1 MTVAVITLAYPNDI
15 RIFKEIETLKKEY
28 TIHIFLSDTR
38 KTTPKKERYN
48 TVVVHRFSHQAF
60 DFKLI
65 QYPFSLFRYI
75 RIVKAAAHIF
85 PDVCHVH
92 DFPRLFAGILVK
104 MLTGC
109 NLVYDAHE
117 DFASMVYQENP
128 VLMTVIRKIE
138 LLLVHLFVD
147 RVITVNHSLKAYFLK
162 SHTRTHVLMNVPML
176 NIQSH
181 GDPVPSADFVVG
193 YIGHIIQGR
202 GYTTLIPVC
211 NYLVEWEIPFKILLV
226 GRGPFKERIEELISE
241 NGLEEYF
248 VLTGEVEHDRIPSFL
263 QQIDVGLVLFKPV
276 RYNNIIATPNK
287 LFEYMAW
294 GIPLVVSDLPEMR
307 KIVTE
312 TNSGIV
318 ADPTDARQ
326 IAEHIKYL
334 YENPEIADEM
344 GKNGRKAFET
354 RYNWDTESKE
364 LVTLYQE
371 LSG

>member
-15 RIFKEIETLKKEY
+15 RIFKEIETLKKKY
-28 TIHIFLSDTR
+28 TIHIFLTDTR
-38 KTTPKKERYN
+38 KTTPETEHYN
-48 TVVVHRFSHQAF
+48 TVVVHRFSRQAF

-75 RIVKAAAHIF
+75 KIVKAAARIS
-85 PDVCHVH
+85 PEVCHVH

-104 MLTGC
+104 LLTGC

-128 VLMTVIRKIE
+128 LLITVIRKIE
-138 LLLVHLFVD
+138 LLLVHLFAD

-162 SHTRTHVLMNVPML
+162 SHTKTHVLMNVPML
-176 NIQSH
+176 NIQSR
-181 GDPVPSADFVVG
+181 GDQARSNDFVIG
-193 YIGHIIQGR
+193 YIGHIIRGR

-211 NYLVEWEIPFKILLV
+211 TYLAEWEIPFKILLI
-226 GRGPFKERIEELISE
+226 GGGPFKERIEELISE
-241 NGLEEYF
+241 NGLQQYF
-248 VLTGEVEHDRIPSFL
+248 IVTGEVEHDRIPSFL
-263 QQIDVGLVLFKPV
+263 QQINVGIVLFKPV

-287 LFEYMAW
+287 LFEYMAF

-312 TNSGIV
+312 TDSGIL

-326 IAEHIKYL
+326 IAECIKYL
-334 YENPEIADEM
+334 YNNPEIADKM
-344 GKNGRKAFET
+344 GRNGKKAFENT
-354 RYNWDTESKE
+354 YNWDKHSEE
-364 LVTLYQE
+364 LLRVYDDIT
-371 LSG
+371 